1 MAFTFW
7 ACTRRSQSRGGFQ
20 RRGRWIRT
28 ARDGGEWR
36 VREAVSGPDGAV
48 YVVLNRP
55 DVILRLTPSG
65 AR

>member
-1 MAFTFW
+1 MTASNSSMTPHQQFT
-7 ACTRRSQSRGGFQ
+7 AQKNAG
-20 RRGRWIRT
+20 
-28 ARDGGEWR
+28 R

-65 AR
+65 VR

>member
-1 MAFTFW
+1 MASLKYEDVRVLSVEGDRVMHEEVILKN
-7 ACTRRSQSRGGFQ
+7 AG
-20 RRGRWIRT
+20 
-28 ARDGGEWR
+28 R

-55 DVILRLTPSG
+55 DVILRLTPSE